1 MRVAVGMIGCATPQ
15 EWAEWKGHPVHFTSG
30 DHVGFSVRNRDGPQ
44 TRVTRDDVALA
55 RSQDWFGTA
64 ITVDQSAIVEK

>member
-1 MRVAVGMIGCATPQ
+1 
-15 EWAEWKGHPVHFTSG
+15 
-30 DHVGFSVRNRDGPQ
+30 VRDRDGPQ